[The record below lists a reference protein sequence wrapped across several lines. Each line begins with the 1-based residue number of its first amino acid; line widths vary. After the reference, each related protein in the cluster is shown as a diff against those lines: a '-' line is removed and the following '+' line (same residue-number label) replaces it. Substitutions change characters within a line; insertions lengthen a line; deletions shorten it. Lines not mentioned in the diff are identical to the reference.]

1 MYCFCCNVRNEKNAS
16 IIFLSGA
23 NISPGGGIRGNG
35 VVLDGG
41 DVLLDG
47 EHFEPKP
54 RLAITISLW
63 VKVLQTDGVH
73 SLFDTVGSKSDHKN
87 GQYHFEIVD
96 GKVRWFHR
104 DENAEQVFSVTTDPV
119 IVRDQWTNIAA
130 TYDANLAEAKI
141 FVNGQL
147 KTVDVGHGE
156 LSLDWGAKAGFGTHT
171 DGRALLG
178 YIDDIY
184 IYSRA
189 LNHLEIQDYVRHFKE
204 ILHQKPVAT
213 SESNHKVTPTLVSV
227 QIHKPSLLSQL
238 RLTTPKPRTASA
250 KIADVCQLGKVYN
263 SADLKGALNAGNFL
277 DRGPVNNILQ
287 CMEMCCMF
295 KTCDLSYMISGRCYL
310 VECYSRDLC
319 GIVRKGLSALA
330 PTIGMVVRPGKMPR
344 KFLCN
349 LHVHLNCSYQR
360 GTLFTLLGICF
371 SF

>member
-1 MYCFCCNVRNEKNAS
+1 M
-16 IIFLSGA
+16 
-23 NISPGGGIRGNG
+23 
-35 VVLDGG
+35 VLDGG

-47 EHFEPKP
+47 EQFEPKP
-54 RLAITISLW
+54 RQAITISLW
-63 VKVLQTDGVH
+63 VKLLQTDGIH

-104 DENAEQVFSVTTDPV
+104 DENAEQVFSVTTEPI

-141 FVNGQL
+141 FVNGEL
-147 KTVDVGHGE
+147 TTVDVGHGE
-156 LSLDWGAKAGFGTHT
+156 LSMDWGAKAGFGTHT

-189 LNHLEIQDYVRHFKE
+189 LDHLEIQDYVRHFKE
-204 ILHQKPVAT
+204 ILHQKPIAAT
-213 SESNHKVTPTLVSV
+213 NLKIKPTATLV
-227 QIHKPSLLSQL
+227 QFKKPLILPNL
-238 RLTTPKPRTASA
+238 RLTTPKPKVISP
-250 KIADVCQLGKVYN
+250 KVADVCQLGRVYN

-295 KTCDLSYMISGRCYL
+295 KTCDLAYMISSRCYL

-330 PTIGMVVRPGKMPR
+330 PTIGMIIRPDKIPR
-344 KFLCN
+344 KFL
-349 LHVHLNCSYQR
+349 R
-360 GTLFTLLGICF
+360 R
-371 SF
+371 